1 MSGAYTDAPMI
12 CGSWTASRL
21 LRAKTLSAPCQ
32 QAGYGKRQQAA
43 RSPGCFARLAQ
54 TTFDGRGFAKH
65 IPPAMAFA
73 DVFPELLKRPTPL
86 MRRFLQLV
94 SEETGGPLEA
104 LARQSQQVTRRHFGK
119 TMRMFAPLYVSNEC
133 VNNCSYCGF
142 SRDAG
147 IFRTTLTVEQVVTEA
162 RHLHGLG
169 FRNVLL
175 VAGEHPKFVSDG
187 YLQNCL
193 DALKPFIPTLALE
206 VGPMEDD
213 QYTEIVGHGA
223 EGLVVYQ
230 ETYHRETYTQLHT
243 AGPKKN
249 FDWRLD
255 CPERAYAGGF
265 RRIGIGALFGLANWK
280 FEALAL
286 CAHLEYLYRNCWK
299 AQFTVAFPRMRPY
312 AGNYEYQPDPELYL
326 PDKAFVR
333 LIAIFRLLFPQ
344 VGIVVS
350 TREPAPLRDAIATL
364 GVTHMSAG
372 AKTEPGGYTG
382 AGSDDLHL
390 TVKGRRVELQEKS
403 GCEKAT
409 EQFQI
414 HDTRSPA
421 EVAAML
427 RGLNLD
433 SVWKDWDESLLA
445 MA

>member
-1 MSGAYTDAPMI
+1 
-12 CGSWTASRL
+12 
-21 LRAKTLSAPCQ
+21 
-32 QAGYGKRQQAA
+32 
-43 RSPGCFARLAQ
+43 
-54 TTFDGRGFAKH
+54 
-65 IPPAMAFA
+65 MAFSE
-73 DVFPELLKRPTPL
+73 VFPDLLLRPTPL
-86 MRRFLQLV
+86 MRRFTQLV
-94 SEETGGPLEA
+94 SENSGGRLED
-104 LARQSQQVTRRHFGK
+104 LARQSQQVTRRHFGR
-119 TMRMFAPLYVSNEC
+119 TMRLFAPLYVSNEC

-142 SRDAG
+142 SRDAA
-147 IFRTTLTVEQVVTEA
+147 IFRTTLTVDQVVTEA

-169 FRNVLL
+169 FRNILL

-187 YLQNCL
+187 YLQACL

-213 QYTEIVGHGA
+213 QYAEIVGHGA

-286 CAHLEYLYRNCWK
+286 CAHLEHLYKHCWK

-326 PDKAFVR
+326 PDKDFVR
-333 LIAIFRLLFPQ
+333 MIAVFRLLFPQ

-350 TREPAPLRDAIATL
+350 TREPATLRDAIATL

-382 AGSDDLHL
+382 AGGDDLHL

-427 RGLNLD
+427 RGQNLD
-433 SVWKDWDESLLA
+433 PVWKDWDESLLA
-445 MA
+445 LA

>member
-1 MSGAYTDAPMI
+1 
-12 CGSWTASRL
+12 L
-21 LRAKTLSAPCQ
+21 K
-32 QAGYGKRQQAA
+32 
-43 RSPGCFARLAQ
+43 
-54 TTFDGRGFAKH
+54 KH

-73 DVFPELLKRPTPL
+73 DVFPDLLKRPTPL
-86 MRRFLQLV
+86 MRRFLQLI

-104 LARQSQQVTRRHFGK
+104 LARQSQQVTQQHFGK
-119 TMRMFAPLYVSNEC
+119 TMRLFAPLYVSNEC

-147 IFRTTLTVEQVVTEA
+147 IFRTTLTVDQVVTEA

-169 FRNVLL
+169 FRNILL

-187 YLQNCL
+187 YLQDCL

-213 QYTEIVGHGA
+213 QYAEIVGHGA

-230 ETYHRETYTQLHT
+230 ETYQRETYTQLHT

-249 FDWRLD
+249 FDWRLN

-280 FEALAL
+280 SEALAL

-299 AQFTVAFPRMRPY
+299 AQFTIAFPRMRPY

-326 PDKAFVR
+326 PDREFVR
-333 LIAIFRLLFPQ
+333 LIAVFRLLFPQ

-390 TVKGRRVELQEKS
+390 TVKGRRVELVEKS

-427 RGLNLD
+427 RGQNLD
-433 SVWKDWDESLLA
+433 PVWKDWDESLLA